1 MSEPLND
8 FLESV
13 EAYMNDPYMTDA
25 QLGER
30 IRVAWENMSEA
41 EKAMNE
47 FIKRHR
53 DPREPVAVKI
63 PFREE

>member
-8 FLESV
+8 FLETV
-13 EAYMNDPYMTDA
+13 EGYINDPHMTDA
-25 QLGER
+25 ELGC
-30 IRVAWENMSEA
+30 RVRSQWANMADA
-41 EKAMNE
+41 EKVMDE

-63 PFREE
+63 PGREG